1 MYRHEISKRQLFAWS
16 VGAIAA
22 PLAQLAGGAACTTV
36 LLTGI
41 ITGIF
46 LFIVEKV
53 GRRINQ
59 IPHWLK
65 YIAVVWI
72 TVKLIY
78 LLQLAEN
85 SWQADSS
92 RFFVPIVLLALAAWS
107 AAKGKVQAAKVA
119 AILFCLTM
127 VGYGIVGAA
136 SLGEL
141 KLGWVISGTKD
152 FRIQYAVIFMLPLVL
167 LFLPTK
173 EKVITSNWVI
183 VTSVIGTLFAAIVNG
198 ILSPEIGG
206 RQTNGFYEM
215 SRSIQL
221 FGVVQRFEVLIAAI
235 MVMGWFMTLSLYMS
249 AIDSVVKER
258 GKQPAIWGV
267 AIAAG
272 AAYMIGAEISEYWV
286 LAADI
291 ILSMSVVIAALT
303 LSKKDIKNK
312 KGG

>member
-1 MYRHEISKRQLFAWS
+1 MYNHEISKRQLSAWS

-46 LFIVEKV
+46 LFAVEKV
-53 GRRINQ
+53 GRRMISVPN
-59 IPHWLK
+59 WLG

-78 LLQLAEN
+78 LLRLAEN
-85 SWQADSS
+85 CWQADNS

-107 AAKGKVQAAKVA
+107 AAKGKGQAAKVA
-119 AILFCLTM
+119 AILFFFTI

-136 SLGEL
+136 SLGDL
-141 KLGWVISGTKD
+141 KLGWVIGGTTK
-152 FRIQYAVIFMLPLVL
+152 FQIQYAVIFLLPLVL

-183 VTSVIGTLFAAIVNG
+183 VISGIGALFTAMVNG
-198 ILSPEIGG
+198 ILSPGIGG
-206 RQTNGFYEM
+206 SQTNGFYEL

-221 FGVVQRFEVLIAAI
+221 FGVLQRFEVLVAAI
-235 MVMGWFMTLSLYMS
+235 MVMGWFMMLSLYMS
-249 AIDSVVKER
+249 AIDSVVEEK
-258 GKQPAIWGV
+258 GKRLTIWGV
-267 AIAAG
+267 AAVAG
-272 AAYMIGAEISEYWV
+272 AAYMIGTEISEYWV
-286 LAADI
+286 LAADF
-291 ILSMSVVIAALT
+291 ILSMLVMIAPLT
-303 LSKKDIKNK
+303 QSKKN
-312 KGG
+312 